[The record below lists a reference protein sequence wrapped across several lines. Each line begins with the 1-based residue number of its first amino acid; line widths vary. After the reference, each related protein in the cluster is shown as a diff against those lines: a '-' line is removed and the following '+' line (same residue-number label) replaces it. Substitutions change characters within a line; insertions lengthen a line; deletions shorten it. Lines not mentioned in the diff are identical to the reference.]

1 MERIKNFR
9 ISLAQMLTVLFAGGA
24 IALTGCNT
32 VEGAGEDIEAT
43 GDAISD
49 TANDAKD

>member
-1 MERIKNFR
+1 MERIKN
-9 ISLAQMLTVLFAGGA
+9 IKITLGQALATLFAGGA
-24 IALTGCNT
+24 LALTGCNT
-32 VEGAGEDIEAT
+32 IEGAGNDIEAA